1 MNLSIYLSCDS
12 FTFSLSSL
20 SQIPDTCITTT
31 FMQSSTKLRSCN
43 YQQLRE
49 TTSKVLQPLK
59 YLAICMAWKCCMF
72 GDENEYQGHI
82 VDQFEKANCQANSIG
97 YNLYENYRFWAR
109 STIRNNMIQDILCEF
124 IYNEINIVHEEVK
137 VVLME
142 ANKHMVLFHQVYI
155 LMVFR
160 YLSLFSKHSLC

>member
-1 MNLSIYLSCDS
+1 
-12 FTFSLSSL
+12 
-20 SQIPDTCITTT
+20 
-31 FMQSSTKLRSCN
+31 
-43 YQQLRE
+43 
-49 TTSKVLQPLK
+49 
-59 YLAICMAWKCCMF
+59 
-72 GDENEYQGHI
+72 
-82 VDQFEKANCQANSIG
+82 
-97 YNLYENYRFWAR
+97 
-109 STIRNNMIQDILCEF
+109 MIQDILCEF